1 MNSTQETAFMAGTM
15 GASSSEL
22 FMLCAGI
29 FCALLFLWA
38 AWVLI
43 DAYNGIKDGQVNWD
57 QFGFICFR
65 LVMVIILGVA
75 IYIG

>member
-1 MNSTQETAFMAGTM
+1 MNSTQETAFKAGTM
-15 GASSSEL
+15 GASSSDL
-22 FMLCAGI
+22 FFLCASV
-29 FCALLFLWA
+29 FCAFIFLWA

-43 DAYNGIKDGQVNWD
+43 DVYNGIKDGQVKWD

-65 LVMVIILGVA
+65 LLMVIILGIA

>member
-1 MNSTQETAFMAGTM
+1 MNNTQETAFKAGTA

-22 FMLCAGI
+22 FFLCASV
-29 FCALLFLWA
+29 FSALLFLWA

-43 DAYNGIKDGQVNWD
+43 DAYNGTKDGYVKWE

-65 LVMVIILGVA
+65 LVMVIILGIA